1 MVLDSYQE
9 LESPDR
15 RIERGVPVSRIL
27 MIDCKTE
34 VNMMKDREDRE
45 MYLPMPELTVAN
57 GEGEAPW

>member
-1 MVLDSYQE
+1 MT
-9 LESPDR
+9 
-15 RIERGVPVSRIL
+15 
-27 MIDCKTE
+27 DCKTE